1 MGFTVL
7 QYGDELYFVD
17 YQTLSDNDNILGYY
31 YGKSDNYSTT
41 ATNIS
46 LGSPY
51 RVTSKSY
58 KGTGATIDFEPVYN
72 KCKVNANF
80 YNCEDFIPN
89 IFDDSLLTNRN
100 GEFYYSS
107 NIQPVEPYNAEY
119 PGKKTKKEGSADDE
133 YTFFARL
140 YDNKYW
146 ESVYWDDNL
155 EISTPTEDE
164 KKSTN
169 ITKNYVGGTIVDLGV
184 VEKNYIDEY
193 RQYQVPNKLDYNR
206 YLCICQKG
214 LGVFQ
219 GYGNESYPIFKLKDG
234 FKSRVMTSDDSYL
247 ILNYSLLF
255 EKHPDRNYIN
265 PD

>member
-1 MGFTVL
+1 MGFTAL
-7 QYGDELYFVD
+7 QYGDELYIVD
-17 YQTLSDNDNILGYY
+17 YQTLSDNNNILGYY

-41 ATNIS
+41 ATNLS

-58 KGTGATIDFEPVYN
+58 KGTGATVDFEPVYN

-100 GEFYYSS
+100 GEFYASS
-107 NIQPVEPYNAEY
+107 EIQPEEN
-119 PGKKTKKEGSADDE
+119 SDDDK
-133 YTFFARL
+133 YTYFARL

-146 ESVYWDDNL
+146 ESVYRGDDL
-155 EISTPTEDE
+155 EIITPTEDA

-184 VEKNYIDEY
+184 IEKNYIDEY
-193 RQYQVPNKLDYNR
+193 GQYQVPNKLDYDR

-247 ILNYSLLF
+247 IINYSLLF
-255 EKHPDRNYIN
+255 ESHPERNYIN